1 MVDKRVIDLS
11 EYTARVEH
19 LRSALSDSEMQDVM
33 YAVGKK
39 VGVAAEETAIVY
51 PLQSGKPLPLFYDRI
66 DAQGRKY
73 KSKFKN
79 MRQQRKVM
87 GLIAK
92 GKVPYRRTGLLG
104 RTVTSDVLEA
114 TPSSATVGV
123 GTNDRKARYVVDKDD
138 QSFYHKGHW
147 ATVQD
152 NLAAD
157 QPRLQVVAGNAF
169 VKEIRKKVERD

>member
-1 MVDKRVIDLS
+1 MPDKNVMDLS
-11 EYTARVEH
+11 EYVAKVAHIRD
-19 LRSALSDSEMQDVM
+19 ALSDSEMTDVM

-51 PLQSGKPLPLFYDRI
+51 PLQSGKPLPLFYT
-66 DAQGRKY
+66 RKRPDGTTY

-114 TPSSATVGV
+114 TPNGATVGV
-123 GTNDRKARYVVDKDD
+123 GTNDQKAKYVVDADN

-147 ATVQD
+147 TTIQD
-152 NLAAD
+152 NLAND
-157 QPRLQVVAGNAF
+157 QTRLQTVAGNTF
-169 VKEIRKKVERD
+169 VREIRKRVERD